1 MATGG
6 LKTLKISKVQIL
18 CKVVY
23 ILSFFS
29 FLAVVVVKWPVCSP
43 STLTIQV
50 QTRWSLQFL
59 LIKCLKRNEKEA
71 GDCQL
76 KFLNFAGDGLLQHA
90 VVLVTR
96 RVDQLHNRDCR
107 LVPSRR
113 ACRGPRKIRKNSF
126 RASALRVHSRRT
138 KGEADG
144 KLNF

>member
-1 MATGG
+1 MQSCVHFKFFFIFGRCGG
-6 LKTLKISKVQIL
+6 EVASVLAFHSDNPSSNPLKSTIFIS
-18 CKVVY
+18 
-23 ILSFFS
+23 
-29 FLAVVVVKWPVCSP
+29 
-43 STLTIQV
+43 
-50 QTRWSLQFL
+50 
-59 LIKCLKRNEKEA
+59 KCLKRNEKEA

-96 RVDQLHNRDCR
+96 RVDQLHHRDCR